1 MADMINHPAHYT
13 AGSKE
18 VIDIMHEA
26 LTFEEFTG
34 AMKFNIFK
42 YTDRVGKKDD
52 PKQEMGK
59 TINYAD
65 YLAMHLAS
73 EWKENAHQEVVQVDV

>member
-1 MADMINHPAHYT
+1 MTDMINHPAHYT

-34 AMKFNIFK
+34 AMKFNIAK
-42 YTDRVGKKDD
+42 YAFRVGKKDE
-52 PKQEMGK
+52 PQQEMGK
-59 TINYAD
+59 VVNYAD
-65 YLAMHLAS
+65 YLAMHLAGKW
-73 EWKENAHQEVVQVDV
+73 EEGAH